1 MAGKIPAQF
10 IDDLLAQVDIVDLV
24 NNRVPLKKS
33 GKDYHAC
40 CPFHDEK
47 TPSFTVSRDKQFY
60 HCFGCGAHGTAIG
73 FVMEYDNLG
82 FVETVEELASRE
94 GLEIPR
100 EQGVS
105 QGPDLRPLHDTLE
118 KANRFYL
125 WQLRK
130 HPAAQQ
136 AIDYLKQRGFSGD
149 IAAKFEI
156 GFAPPGWDNLI
167 KQLGQSDT
175 TLGHLRDT
183 GMISEPE
190 ADKCYDR
197 FRERI
202 MFPIRNHRGKIIGF
216 GGRIIGDGKPKYLNS
231 PETKLFH
238 KGRELY
244 GLYDARKDTKNIER
258 LLVVEGYMDV
268 IALAQH
274 GITYSVA
281 TLGTATSSDHLKRIF
296 QTTTEVVF
304 CFDGDRAG
312 RDAGWKALEITL
324 PQFHDGREARFLFLP
339 DGEDPDTQIRKD
351 GTEKFS
357 NRIKNAPPL
366 SDFLFEQLMM
376 QVDMESLAGRAKLS
390 ELAKPLLAKLPMG
403 VFKEMMN
410 NKLSDLIGV
419 ESKITLPKE
428 PPPRRRPLQ
437 RVSKGA
443 QQTLSPVRMAL
454 ALLLTEPQ
462 LALDEN
468 LPTEWAQLDTPGV
481 ILLRQL
487 LELIQKRPN
496 LNAAQIIERWR
507 DQETYHHLE
516 KLWQIGESLP
526 VPHEGIK
533 AEFEG
538 ALHRLIEQY
547 REQETTH
554 LLNRVSSG
562 EASEQEKQRLTQ
574 LLSK

>member
-10 IDDLLAQVDIVDLV
+10 IDDLLAQVDIVDLI
-24 NNRVPLKKS
+24 NSRVPLKKA

-40 CPFHDEK
+40 CPFHSEK

-73 FVMEYDNLG
+73 FLMEYDNLG
-82 FVETVEELASRE
+82 FVETIEELASQQ
-94 GLEIPR
+94 GLEVPR
-100 EQGVS
+100 EQGVQ
-105 QGPDLRPLHDTLE
+105 QGPDLRPLYDLME
-118 KANRFYL
+118 QVNRFYL

-130 HPAAQQ
+130 HPSASQ
-136 AIDYLKQRGFSGD
+136 AINYLKQRGFSGD
-149 IAAKFEI
+149 IAAEFEI

-167 KQLGQSDT
+167 QQLGQDKTGLSQ
-175 TLGHLRDT
+175 LRDT
-183 GMISEPE
+183 GMISEPD

-238 KGRELY
+238 KGKELY
-244 GLYDARKDTKNIER
+244 GLYQARKANKNLER
-258 LLVVEGYMDV
+258 LIVVEGYMDV
-268 IALAQH
+268 IALAQY
-274 GITYSVA
+274 GIRYSVA
-281 TLGTATSSDHLKRIF
+281 TLGTATTADHLKRIF
-296 QTTTEVVF
+296 QSTTEVVF

-324 PQFHDGREARFLFLP
+324 PQLHDGREARFLFLP
-339 DGEDPDTQIRKD
+339 EGEDPDTQVRKD
-351 GTEKFS
+351 GPEAFAERVRT
-357 NRIKNAPPL
+357 APPL
-366 SDFLFEQLMM
+366 SDYLFQQLSS
-376 QVDMESLAGRAKLS
+376 QVDMSSLAGRAKLS
-390 ELAKPLLAKLPMG
+390 ELAKPLLAKLPSG
-403 VFKEMMN
+403 LFKEMMQK
-410 NKLSDLIGV
+410 KLSDLIGV
-419 ESKITLPKE
+419 ESQIPASQPK
-428 PPPRRRPLQ
+428 PKQ
-437 RVSKGA
+437 RSAQIPKKGA
-443 QQTLSPVRMAL
+443 QQTLSPVRMAI
-454 ALLLTEPQ
+454 ALLLTEPK

-468 LPTEWAQLDTPGV
+468 LPTDWAQMDTPG
-481 ILLRQL
+481 IKLLGQL
-487 LELIQKRPN
+487 LELIQNRPN

-507 DQETYHHLE
+507 DQETYQHLE

-526 VPHEGIK
+526 VPPDGIK
-533 AEFEG
+533 AEFHG
-538 ALHRLIEQY
+538 TLHRLIEQY